1 MTKYPW
7 SDPQVLNL
15 KLKINS
21 LIKTVEEEH
30 QRLVNMQFA
39 EYDATTRE
47 HLTNLFNARINLEI
61 LYSKSLYLKTALG
74 ELSDKS
80 KLGPEYQATLNRL
93 NSEITAAT
101 ELRNK
106 FRSQQESSSISQAM
120 LQDMSSS
127 KYRVVEPGKL
137 PLVPVKPNR
146 IKILLMGLALG
157 LMIGGAT
164 AIILELLDTSFKK
177 VEDIEEHLG
186 LPVLGIAPKVEFLSK
201 VK

>member
-1 MTKYPW
+1 M
-7 SDPQVLNL
+7 LNL

-21 LIKTVEEEH
+21 LINSIEAEH
-30 QRLVNMQFA
+30 RRLVNAQFA
-39 EYDATTRE
+39 DYDATTRE
-47 HLTNLFNARINLEI
+47 HLTSLFDARVNLDI

-93 NSEITAAT
+93 NSEINAAT

-106 FRSQQESSSISQAM
+106 FRSQQESSTISQAL

-137 PLVPVKPNR
+137 PLAPVKPDR
-146 IKILLMGLALG
+146 IKILFMGLALG

-164 AIILELLDTSFKK
+164 AIIMELLDTSFKK
-177 VEDIEEHLG
+177 VEDVETYLG
-186 LPVLGIAPKVEFLSK
+186 LPVLGIAPKVEFLKK
-201 VK
+201 VTR